1 MATQMGSR
9 MVFENAKTLV
19 RGLGYSVEHA
29 KLTQSYL
36 RSEVALSTSIA
47 NYHIPVLVNDTQ
59 NGASRVNEKRLNLQ
73 DIFVTTEIAVLIGVG
88 TGTNTAAKLYT
99 YPNATAFTSSSDD
112 DLWSI
117 YNGFLNLTINNE
129 QILPAWDVA
138 RHYFVPQTQQN
149 TNFNS
154 ATATSPAQYTLD
166 QWAASSDAFYPV
178 EPGIVMNG
186 AANINFQLTANGAP
200 ASVTTNSFIC
210 VLQRGILCQNVTTV
224 K

>member
-19 RGLGYSVEHA
+19 RSLGYSVEHA

-59 NGASRVNEKRLNLQ
+59 NGASRTNEKRLNLQ
-73 DIFVTTEIAVLIGVG
+73 DIFITTEIAVLIGVG
-88 TGTNTAAKLYT
+88 AGTATAAKLYT
-99 YPNATAFTSSSDD
+99 YPNSTVFTSATDD
-112 DLWSI
+112 NLWSI
-117 YNGFLNLTINNE
+117 YNGYLNLTINNE
-129 QILPAWDVA
+129 QVLPAWDVL
-138 RHYFVPQTQQN
+138 RHYFVPQTQQ
-149 TNFNS
+149 S
-154 ATATSPAQYTLD
+154 ASTTD
-166 QWAASSDAFYPV
+166 QWSASSDAFYPV

-200 ASVTTNSFIC
+200 ATVLADSFIA
-210 VLQRGILCQNVTTV
+210 VVQRGILCQNVTTV

>member
-19 RGLGYSVEHA
+19 RSLGYSVEHA

-73 DIFVTTEIAVLIGVG
+73 DIFITTEIAVLIGVG
-88 TGTNTAAKLYT
+88 AATSTKAPLYT
-99 YPNATAFTSSSDD
+99 YPNGTIFTSATDE

-117 YNGFLNLTINNE
+117 YNGYLNLTINNE
-129 QILPAWDVA
+129 QVLPAWDVL
-138 RHYFVPQTQQN
+138 RHYFVPQTQGGVGI
-149 TNFNS
+149 
-154 ATATSPAQYTLD
+154 TAQTIFPVD
-166 QWAASSDAFYPV
+166 QWSASQDAFYPV

-200 ASVTTNSFIC
+200 ATVLANSFIA
-210 VLQRGILCQNVTTV
+210 VIQRGILCQNVTTV